1 MRHSHRED
9 ESQQTSN
16 IDGDYISVA
25 ERSTFTS
32 VTREG
37 GLGEE
42 QYSGEPCVFCLKERA
57 RTIDELDRWFS
68 ASRKSTRKRSFVC
81 RGGLCW
87 SSGG

>member
-42 QYSGEPCVFCLKERA
+42 QYSGEPCGSILSEGKGA
-57 RTIDELDRWFS
+57 D
-68 ASRKSTRKRSFVC
+68 SR
-81 RGGLCW
+81 
-87 SSGG
+87 